1 MVRSSW
7 TEAAPWMSWHG
18 GDQHLESVHWGAQL
32 LVQLKCL
39 LETWCWHW
47 RFICAN
53 IDSDQYIILLS
64 LHKTYT
70 HSRYIYIYNY
80 VVIQRYYIFNIIIDL
95 EFIKLCTIFLPSI
108 QQTPQ
113 VTTAMVAKTL
123 TRKKQKRKAPMSV
136 RRFRRYQSQSSR
148 TWKPMK
154 TAMEGI
160 CSMERRGIQP
170 TTGTSVAQALPRTYL
185 EKQKSV

>member
-18 GDQHLESVHWGAQL
+18 GDQHLESVHSGAQL

-70 HSRYIYIYNY
+70 HSRYIYNY
-80 VVIQRYYIFNIIIDL
+80 VVIQIWYIQYNHRLRVYQVVHYLPAKYPTNPTGHHSNGRKNADPKEAEAQGAHVGPSVSAVPIAELEDL
-95 EFIKLCTIFLPSI
+95 ETHEDRHGGHLLNGTKRHPTDHRDQCSTSTSKNIPW
-108 QQTPQ
+108 
-113 VTTAMVAKTL
+113 KT
-123 TRKKQKRKAPMSV
+123 
-136 RRFRRYQSQSSR
+136 
-148 TWKPMK
+148 
-154 TAMEGI
+154 
-160 CSMERRGIQP
+160 
-170 TTGTSVAQALPRTYL
+170 
-185 EKQKSV
+185 